1 MTSDSH
7 GAEMTDEQIAE
18 FLARQGHGV
27 LSFGGDQPYSLP
39 ISFGYDGADDRCIFQ
54 LVHDGD
60 SEKRARLGESTAV
73 SLVAYDWCSPHD
85 WQSVVVA
92 GRLRPIDDGSP
103 EAIAAADVFAEH
115 ASAIGLS
122 VFSKSLAELD
132 TRWSSLDI
140 DDMSGYRSP
149 RLDA

>member
-1 MTSDSH
+1 MSTGSH

-18 FLARQGHGV
+18 FLSRQGHGV
-27 LSFGGDQPYSLP
+27 LSFGGDRPYSLP
-39 ISFGYDGADDRCIFQ
+39 ISFGYDADGNRCIFQ

-60 SEKRARLGESTAV
+60 SEKRARLGESTPV
-73 SLVAYDWCSPHD
+73 SLVAYDWHTPHD

-92 GRLRPIDDGSP
+92 GRLRPIDDDSP

-122 VFSKSLAELD
+122 VFSKPLEELE
-132 TRWSSLDI
+132 TRWSSLSI
-140 DDMSGYRSP
+140 DEMSGYRSP